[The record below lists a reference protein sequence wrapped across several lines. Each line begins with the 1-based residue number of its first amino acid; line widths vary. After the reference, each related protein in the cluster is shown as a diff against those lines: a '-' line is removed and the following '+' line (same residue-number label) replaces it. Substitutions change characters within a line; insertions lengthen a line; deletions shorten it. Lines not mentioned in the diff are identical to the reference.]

1 MTDYEKK
8 RKRKERMEKAKEI
21 ALGAASVAGSI
32 ALGVAK
38 NIIVGQAT
46 NRGNAAVDKWLSKDK
61 STPEAPK
68 SGIFKNKAGRK

>member
-21 ALGAASVAGSI
+21 AVSAAGLVGTI
-32 ALGVAK
+32 ALGVAR
-38 NIIVGQAT
+38 NIIIGQAT

-68 SGIFKNKAGRK
+68 NGIFKNKAGRK